1 MEKLSRKFVEYVSE
15 VGGQSTAWGG
25 RVPAQLP
32 QYLAQR
38 YALFEIAIGRRRFLG
53 IILNDTSDFRPSVF
67 EKHLRQI
74 MLQVTYL
81 EEYCLIAQDLPGY
94 VRQRLVER
102 KIPFVVPGRQMYWP
116 ELGLAVQARKA
127 KSVPVPA
134 DILSPVTQVVLIYAL
149 TGGMPEPVT
158 PKILAEKLNYA
169 TMSMSR
175 ALDEIEANKLGHV
188 GRNGRERLLSFPEG
202 RRTLWQTA
210 LPFMRN
216 PVRETVRI
224 RKSLLIPVLRIDAGE
239 SALASLSMLVS
250 PKEQVYALG
259 RRSWKRIAGKVET
272 IPVEDKGTCRVQL
285 WRYDPALFSKEGK
298 VDTFSLYLSMRS
310 EEDERIESALEE
322 MMEKVVWS

>member
-1 MEKLSRKFVEYVSE
+1 
-15 VGGQSTAWGG
+15 
-25 RVPAQLP
+25 
-32 QYLAQR
+32 
-38 YALFEIAIGRRRFLG
+38 
-53 IILNDTSDFRPSVF
+53 
-67 EKHLRQI
+67 
-74 MLQVTYL
+74 
-81 EEYCLIAQDLPGY
+81 LIAQDLPGY

-127 KSVPVPA
+127 KSVPVPV

-224 RKSLLIPVLRIDAGE
+224 RKS
-239 SALASLSMLVS
+239 MLVS

-298 VDTFSLYLSMRS
+298 VDTFSLYLSMRN

>member
-1 MEKLSRKFVEYVSE
+1 MEKLTRKFVEYVSE
-15 VGGQSTAWGG
+15 VAGQSAAWEP

-53 IILNDTSDFRPSVF
+53 IILKDTIDFRPSVF

-74 MLQVTYL
+74 MLHVTYL
-81 EEYCLIAQDLPGY
+81 EGHCLIAQDLPGY

-102 KIPFVVPGRQMYWP
+102 KIPFVVPGRQLYWP

-127 KSVPVPA
+127 KNAPVPVDTVSPA
-134 DILSPVTQVVLIYAL
+134 TQVVLIYAL

-175 ALDEIEANKLGHV
+175 ALDEIEANNLGHV
-188 GRNGRERLLSFPEG
+188 WRNGRERLLSFPEG

-224 RKSLLIPVLRIDAGE
+224 RKSLLTPALRIDAGE
-239 SALASLSMLVS
+239 SALATLSMLVS
-250 PKEQVYALG
+250 PEEQVYALG
-259 RRSWKRIAGKVET
+259 RQAWKGLAGKVET
-272 IPVEDKGTCRVQL
+272 IPVEDEGTCRVQL
-285 WRYDPALFSKEGK
+285 WRYDPVLFSKEGK
-298 VDTFSLYLSMRS
+298 VDTFSLYLSMRN
-310 EEDERIESALEE
+310 EEDERIESALEK